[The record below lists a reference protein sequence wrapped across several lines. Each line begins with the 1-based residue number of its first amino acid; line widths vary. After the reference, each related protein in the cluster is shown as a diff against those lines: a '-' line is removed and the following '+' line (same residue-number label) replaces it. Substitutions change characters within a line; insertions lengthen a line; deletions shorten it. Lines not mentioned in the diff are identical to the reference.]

1 MTAPIPNGHAPP
13 AVAAAQEAP
22 HRAEHRALVRLGAMP
37 APPKRFLE
45 RVAHPGCAFRDG
57 GLAGKAITEA
67 VARGGGGTATRAGH
81 TLSAWTGCH
90 LNNRSGVVTLHI
102 RCE

>member
-1 MTAPIPNGHAPP
+1 MTAPIPNGYALP

-22 HRAEHRALVRLGAMP
+22 RRAEHRALVRLGTMP

-57 GLAGKAITEA
+57 GKAITEA
-67 VARGGGGTATRAGH
+67 VARG
-81 TLSAWTGCH
+81 
-90 LNNRSGVVTLHI
+90 
-102 RCE
+102 